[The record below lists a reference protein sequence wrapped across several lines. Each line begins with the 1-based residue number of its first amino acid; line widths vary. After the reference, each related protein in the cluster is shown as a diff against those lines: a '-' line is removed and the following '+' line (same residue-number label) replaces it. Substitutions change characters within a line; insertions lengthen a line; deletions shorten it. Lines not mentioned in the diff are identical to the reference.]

1 MSFPARSTPETKEA
15 RRQCQRGSEA
25 ASKRLGGKTYEEHR
39 IFRSLSDGSNQEKK
53 EAVIIHHSKD
63 NYVYLTTAPVPRVIM
78 ALAVPTIVSMLV
90 TSFYNMAD
98 TYFVGKIDT
107 QSTAAVGIVFSV
119 MSIIQAVGF
128 FFGHGSGNYISRK
141 LGAKETGNAEKMA
154 STGFFLALF
163 VGAFLALLGF
173 LLLTPLSLAL
183 GSTPTILPYTERYL
197 GVILLGAPFMA
208 ASLVLNNQI
217 RFQGNAAYAM
227 VGIVTGAVLN
237 VILDPILIF
246 GFGMG
251 ISGAAWA
258 TVISQVCSFTLLLF
272 MSHRGG
278 NIRIHYRNFTP
289 TWAFVKEIVGG
300 GTPSLARQGLA
311 SVATILLNVAAG
323 AYGDA
328 AIAGMSIVTRI
339 AMFINAFLIGFGQGF
354 QPVCGFNYGA
364 GLYGRVRQ
372 GFWFCVKV
380 GFIFLLVCAV
390 AGMGYAE
397 EIVALF
403 RKEDPAVIAVGAAA
417 LRWQFITFPLG
428 AWIIV
433 SNMMLQTI
441 RKPVRATVL
450 SSARQGL
457 FFIPLIFILPHFFG
471 LEGVEAC
478 QATSDL
484 LTFLLAIP
492 LTCGVLAEMKRKEA
506 AASFSSK

>member
-1 MSFPARSTPETKEA
+1 MRHST
-15 RRQCQRGSEA
+15 
-25 ASKRLGGKTYEEHR
+25 
-39 IFRSLSDGSNQEKK
+39 
-53 EAVIIHHSKD
+53 KD
-63 NYVYLTTAPVPRVIM
+63 NYLYLTTTPVPRLIVS
-78 ALAVPTIVSMLV
+78 LAVPTIISMLV

-98 TYFVGKIDT
+98 TYFVGKINT

-141 LGAKETGNAEKMA
+141 LGAQETGNAEKMA
-154 STGFFLALF
+154 ATGFFWALF
-163 VGAFLALLGF
+163 MGIFLAVVGLIF
-173 LLLTPLSLAL
+173 LTPLSLAL
-183 GSTPTILPYTERYL
+183 GSTPTILPYTEKYL
-197 GVILLGAPFMA
+197 GIILLGAPFMT

-227 VGIVTGAVLN
+227 VGIVSGAVIN

-246 GFGMG
+246 VFDMG
-251 ISGAAWA
+251 ISGAALA
-258 TVISQVCSFTLLLF
+258 TVISQICSFSLLLY
-272 MSHRGG
+272 MGRKGG
-278 NIRIHYRNFTP
+278 NIRIRFKNFTP
-289 TWAFVKEIVGG
+289 SLAFIKEIIGG

-364 GLYGRVRQ
+364 GLYARVRQ

-380 GFIFLLVCAV
+380 GFIFLLVCAL
-390 AGMGYAE
+390 AGMGFAE
-397 EIVALF
+397 EIVSLF
-403 RKEDPAVIAVGAAA
+403 RKGDPDVIAVGAAA

-428 AWIIV
+428 SWIV
-433 SNMMLQTI
+433 MSNMMLKTI
-441 RKPVRATVL
+441 RKPVKATII

-457 FFIPLIFILPHFFG
+457 FFIPLIFILSHYLG
-471 LEGVEAC
+471 LQGVEMC
-478 QATSDL
+478 QAVADL
-484 LTFLLAIP
+484 LTFILAIP
-492 LTCGVLAEMKRKEA
+492 LTCSVLNEMKRKQAEQL
-506 AASFSSK
+506 